1 MTIAEQESSR
11 AATPPEEAAPVPDM
25 RRVALASLA
34 GSVLEWYDFFLYGFA
49 ATLVFGPLFFPR
61 ASATAGVLA
70 ALGTFAVGFVARPL
84 GGVVF
89 GHLGDRLGRKKM
101 LVATLLIMG
110 IPSFLIGLL
119 PSYSAIG

>member
-1 MTIAEQESSR
+1 MTTTESDHTGLSG
-11 AATPPEEAAPVPDM
+11 PPAPAPSGPAI
-25 RRVALASLA
+25 RRVALASLT

-61 ASATAGVLA
+61 ASSTAGVLA

-84 GGVVF
+84 GGVIF

-101 LVATLLIMG
+101 L
-110 IPSFLIGLL
+110 
-119 PSYSAIG
+119 

>member
-1 MTIAEQESSR
+1 
-11 AATPPEEAAPVPDM
+11 M

-84 GGVVF
+84 GGSSSGTWVTASDARRCWWQRF
-89 GHLGDRLGRKKM
+89 
-101 LVATLLIMG
+101 
-110 IPSFLIGLL
+110 
-119 PSYSAIG
+119 